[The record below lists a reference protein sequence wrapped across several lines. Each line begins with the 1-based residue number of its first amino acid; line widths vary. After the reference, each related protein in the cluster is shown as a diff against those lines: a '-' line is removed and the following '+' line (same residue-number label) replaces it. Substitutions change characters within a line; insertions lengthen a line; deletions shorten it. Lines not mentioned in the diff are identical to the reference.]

1 MISGAF
7 GRSGRLYVDCR
18 VAIPRFR
25 ISAGI
30 RFLVDTG
37 SDETII
43 HPRDIEEAGVMV
55 PFPENMPRVPGIGGS
70 SALLKAGG
78 TLLFTDAD
86 RVTQYPYRLAVN
98 IARPGD
104 HNRNFPSL
112 LGRDVLDC
120 WYLESDPTNRL
131 LQFTVRRTL

>member
-7 GRSGRLYVDCR
+7 GRSGRLYVDCQ

-25 ISAGI
+25 IFTGI
-30 RFLVDTG
+30 SFLVDTG

-43 HPRDIEEAGVMV
+43 HPRDLRLAGVMV

-86 RVTQYPYRLAVN
+86 RVTEYRYRMAIN
-98 IARPGD
+98 IARPSD

-120 WYLESDPTNRL
+120 WYLESDPTNGL
-131 LQFTVRRTL
+131 LQFTVRRLL